1 MKAIITILAILLSLD
16 NLRGQ
21 TMELPYR
28 QIPDYAEK
36 YTAGTVAARMVDG
49 VGFRY
54 YWATDGL
61 RPEDLAYRPSP
72 EARTALETLEHIYGL
87 SINVVNATTV
97 TVNTPQNLKLSYE
110 ELRKATLLNLEKVSK
125 ILRESS
131 DEDLTRFTM
140 LNRTSTLPFWNMING
155 PIADCLWHVGQVVSF
170 RRSSGNPFNGKA
182 SVLIGKLRE

>member
-1 MKAIITILAILLSLD
+1 
-16 NLRGQ
+16 
-21 TMELPYR
+21 
-28 QIPDYAEK
+28 
-36 YTAGTVAARMVDG
+36 
-49 VGFRY
+49 
-54 YWATDGL
+54 
-61 RPEDLAYRPSP
+61 
-72 EARTALETLEHIYGL
+72 LETLEHIYGL